1 MSGFT
6 SFLTAL
12 CAACVFLGA
21 VQLVCP
27 DGSMSKPVK
36 YILGLVFLVTV
47 ISAAGLI
54 SDGFRSDIRFNT
66 DIETSDEELKAAA
79 AKYVYAKVLKS
90 AEINFSEITV
100 CTDKTEDGGIVISK
114 LIIYSDCAEERIRG
128 ALGAAAEN
136 IEVEIVNE

>member
-1 MSGFT
+1 M
-6 SFLTAL
+6 
-12 CAACVFLGA
+12 
-21 VQLVCP
+21 
-27 DGSMSKPVK
+27 
-36 YILGLVFLVTV
+36 TV
-47 ISAAGLI
+47 ISAAGLL
-54 SDGFRSDIRFNT
+54 SDGFNTDISFNT

-79 AKYVYAKVLKS
+79 AKYVYVKALKS

-114 LIIYSDCAEERIRG
+114 LIIYSDCAEERIRA

>member
-1 MSGFT
+1 M
-6 SFLTAL
+6 
-12 CAACVFLGA
+12 
-21 VQLVCP
+21 
-27 DGSMSKPVK
+27 
-36 YILGLVFLVTV
+36 
-47 ISAAGLI
+47 
-54 SDGFRSDIRFNT
+54 
-66 DIETSDEELKAAA
+66 
-79 AKYVYAKVLKS
+79 YVKVLKS

>member
-1 MSGFT
+1 
-6 SFLTAL
+6 
-12 CAACVFLGA
+12 
-21 VQLVCP
+21 
-27 DGSMSKPVK
+27 MSKPVK

-54 SDGFRSDIRFNT
+54 SDGFRSDISFNT

-79 AKYVYAKVLKS
+79 AKYVYVKVLKA